1 MTLAVVA
8 GLGRLCHGD
17 CNGYDCGMRASHI
30 RLAAAV
36 FMSAIGVWWFAY
48 DVMWADVWL
57 VTQSAKLSWIA
68 LAALALLGEFLVRA
82 YRWRV
87 LLGPLGNR
95 VRLLDLWS
103 ASVIGAAVNTL
114 IPLRAGE
121 IAKPMVAARRTG
133 HRLTTLFATNVMER
147 VFDLLGMVSVL
158 VIMVFLLPGTPGD
171 DALVVNLHRY
181 GSVVG
186 FGALAA
192 LGIFFALA
200 TRETAARDLFA
211 RILKLA
217 PPPTRKPFL
226 DLFDGFVVGLGSTR
240 DTRALLTAGVL
251 SVAMWLN
258 GALAIWFLFQAFG
271 FALPFA
277 AACFTG
283 VAIALTVALPQAPGF
298 IGVFHV
304 AIEKTM
310 VLWGMPDNE
319 SKSFALIFWVVSF
332 VPVTVVG
339 MMAMW
344 REGLSFT
351 DVTRAEE

>member
-1 MTLAVVA
+1 MKS
-8 GLGRLCHGD
+8 
-17 CNGYDCGMRASHI
+17 SHI

-48 DVMWADVWL
+48 DVMWSDVWL
-57 VTQSAKLSWIA
+57 VTQNAQLSWIA
-68 LAALALLGEFLVRA
+68 LAAAALLGEFFLRA
-82 YRWRV
+82 HRWRV
-87 LLGPLGNR
+87 LLRPLGHE

-114 IPLRAGE
+114 VPLRAGE

-133 HRLTTLFATNVMER
+133 HRLSTLFATNVMER
-147 VFDLLGMVSVL
+147 VFDLMGMVSVL
-158 VIMVFLLPGTPGD
+158 VIMVFLLPGAPGD

-181 GSVVG
+181 GSLIG
-186 FGALAA
+186 FGSVAALAV
-192 LGIFFALA
+192 FFTLA
-200 TRETAARDLFA
+200 TRKTAARHLFE
-211 RILKLA
+211 RILSLA
-217 PPPTRKPFL
+217 PPPMRSPFL
-226 DLFDGFVVGLGSTR
+226 SLFDGFVSGLGSTR
-240 DTRALLTAGVL
+240 DRSALLQAGVL

-258 GALAIWFLFQAFG
+258 GAMAIWFLFQAFG
-271 FALPFA
+271 FNLPFA

-310 VLWGMPDNE
+310 VLWGVPDNE

-339 MMAMW
+339 MIAMW
-344 REGLSFT
+344 REGLSFSEFSGT
-351 DVTRAEE
+351 EE

>member
-121 IAKPMVAARRTG
+121 VAKPMVAARRTG

-147 VFDLLGMVSVL
+147 VFDLLFSSG
-158 VIMVFLLPGTPGD
+158 IGGFFIPD
-171 DALVVNLHRY
+171 DKQKWVVREMR
-181 GSVVG
+181 
-186 FGALAA
+186 LAA
-192 LGIFFALA
+192 QKKTG
-200 TRETAARDLFA
+200 
-211 RILKLA
+211 
-217 PPPTRKPFL
+217 L
-226 DLFDGFVVGLGSTR
+226 DISQL
-240 DTRALLTAGVL
+240 
-251 SVAMWLN
+251 
-258 GALAIWFLFQAFG
+258 
-271 FALPFA
+271 
-277 AACFTG
+277 
-283 VAIALTVALPQAPGF
+283 
-298 IGVFHV
+298 
-304 AIEKTM
+304 
-310 VLWGMPDNE
+310 
-319 SKSFALIFWVVSF
+319 
-332 VPVTVVG
+332 
-339 MMAMW
+339 
-344 REGLSFT
+344 
-351 DVTRAEE
+351 